1 MGIAKELFTDGL
13 ILSRC
18 ERNRVILS
26 RCERNRLHM
35 QSASPQVK
43 VFCLLSGL
51 IFTKNRGT
59 WQRCRFPEATYSK
72 MSFKTMFLL
81 FVMVLKTRHKSGKAL
96 LLKANVGKKKAQ
108 RNHLKKQTNR
118 TYKVKGIYS
127 NFGEGLNVEGG
138 IFPASPQA

>member
-1 MGIAKELFTDGL
+1 MGIAKELFTDGF

-51 IFTKNRGT
+51 IFTKNNRGT

-81 FVMVLKTRHKSGKAL
+81 FVMVLKIRCKSGKAL
-96 LLKANVGKKKAQ
+96 LLKANVEKK
-108 RNHLKKQTNR
+108 HTEIILKSKQIAHTKSKES
-118 TYKVKGIYS
+118 TQILVKV
-127 NFGEGLNVEGG
+127 
-138 IFPASPQA
+138 